1 MSGKY
6 MKVRKIFIPTIT
18 MIIVAS
24 QLFGCSAA
32 SQDDALNMLNKSDGI
47 EIEVADTDTDTS
59 DNDQQQLRLA
69 WTELGSLE
77 TNPDLRSAIDTIF
90 KVSGETGSKQGII
103 YETPDS
109 SEGETYT
116 YDNNN
121 TLDVAIHNYNFREQ
135 FDASQTEIADAAR
148 SSYVDL
154 DDEEDSVAVTAA
166 INSYFNLLPDSED
179 GNANPN
185 DTLTRAEVMAAI
197 MRAITPVSDSLS
209 SDEAFNA
216 AVGVGT
222 NANNYTAYNDYAK
235 ELDASAFI
243 STKDGSLDAT
253 TYAGK
258 MTRGEAIYL
267 LMSKFFPEKLAEDN
281 IAAYPGYTFTDCTA
295 SETYEGTVATNA
307 EALQKMLSDNKA
319 DKRIYNAMVLA
330 AYLGIIDAD
339 TESGWN
345 LSVTRSEFIDLLYKA
360 LLNETATMSRF
371 NAPSG
376 VADLTEAEIHDYE
389 MGNKTTPGTINGYE
403 NPELI
408 PQPEEYGKTIKSLD
422 DIPNVDSRG
431 WDYEK
436 HPVYYGYTTKGYM
449 CVVDGLTNKTFYAN
463 MQDPR
468 GNFFGGDKETT
479 VMYDYGMEH
488 GYNTSFEITYEE
500 AKELFGEAD
509 PSTLVNLG
517 DGEGWDH

>member
-59 DNDQQQLRLA
+59 NNDQLQAEQERLA

-148 SSYVDL
+148 SSYIDL
-154 DDEEDSVAVTAA
+154 DDETDDVAVTAA
-166 INSYFNLLPDSED
+166 INSYFNLLPDTDD

-216 AVGVGT
+216 AVGS
-222 NANNYTAYNDYAK
+222 NEYKAYNDYAK

-281 IAAYPGYTFTDCTA
+281 IAAYPGYTFTDCTT

-360 LLNETATMSRF
+360 LLNETTTMSRF
-371 NAPSG
+371 NAPSET
-376 VADLTEAEIHDYE
+376 ADLTEAEIHDYE

-436 HPVYYGYTTKGYM
+436 HPVYHGYTTKGYM

-463 MQDPR
+463 MQDPT
-468 GNFFGGDKETT
+468 GSFFGGDKETT
-479 VMYDYGMEH
+479 VMSDYIDAKGYDNYA
-488 GYNTSFEITYEE
+488 EITYEE

-509 PSTLVNLG
+509 PSTYVDLEAGG
-517 DGEGWDH
+517 DENWR